1 MKPEAA
7 QVKRG
12 GARTL
17 GMSLKPHTLNGIRFV
32 WRRTSINRPPI
43 PYACGYWVD
52 VDGVQRQNSA
62 SLAANSAK
70 AAVEHVL
77 GPRRAIGM
85 PVPTNQKA
93 IRALYQ
99 FLEKGPP

>member
-1 MKPEAA
+1 MTSAA
-7 QVKRG
+7 VPKKRG

-17 GMSLKPHTLNGIRFV
+17 GLSLKPHTLNGIRFV
-32 WRRTSINRPPI
+32 WRRTGNRAPI

-52 VDGVQRQNSA
+52 KDGVQRQNSA
-62 SLAANSAK
+62 SLAANSAA

-77 GPRRAIGM
+77 GPRRAVGM

-93 IRALYQ
+93 IRALYR

>member
-1 MKPEAA
+1 MSTAAKPN
-7 QVKRG
+7 QRG
-12 GARTL
+12 GARTT

-32 WRRTSINRPPI
+32 WRRNKGNDPI

-52 VDGVQRQNSA
+52 ADGVQRQNSA
-62 SLAANSAK
+62 SLAVNSAF
-70 AAVEHVL
+70 AAVEHAL
-77 GPRRAIGM
+77 GPRRAVGM

-93 IRALYQ
+93 IKALYQ